1 MARASDCTL
10 SLHCKWQRDRK
21 YVWKQ
26 YGLFSRQ
33 LVLTESMSSW
43 IVLFFSI
50 APGFQMILVLVD
62 KSFLWKWYQTCLEN
76 IFCRSLSN
84 PLLVVRNVAPQI
96 KWLSCMFTSIF
107 GDISMTIQ
115 AETLL
120 KGEGWRCPFT
130 QERAG
135 VIHQPGCCPFSTAVP
150 SFLLLTTPLHL
161 GPPLPSLT
169 SSINVP
175 LFVILLNAFQILEF
189 IKHSWLK
196 QAEET
201 CKYLYWSATT
211 LRPVTGFNIVNPLWQ
226 CCIFTHQPQH
236 SNQFPVLM
244 LVNT

>member
-150 SFLLLTTPLHL
+150 SSTANRPPPPWAPTPLPHL
-161 GPPLPSLT
+161 LYQRPSFCHSAERFPNFGIHQTQLT
-169 SSINVP
+169 KAGRGNMQI
-175 LFVILLNAFQILEF
+175 FILISHN
-189 IKHSWLK
+189 IKTS
-196 QAEET
+196 
-201 CKYLYWSATT
+201 Y
-211 LRPVTGFNIVNPLWQ
+211 
-226 CCIFTHQPQH
+226 
-236 SNQFPVLM
+236 QF
-244 LVNT
+244 